1 MAHTQSVKKK
11 KKRKEKKPILNNFK
25 SHFKMK
31 YVVSIVKFHFDVE
44 LHF

>member
-1 MAHTQSVKKK
+1 MAHTQSVK